1 MPMLWV
7 IFALLVLLALW
18 FVLPPLLQAAQG
30 QKRDETRTANV
41 LVYQDQ
47 CRELEADL
55 RNGLIAQEQYQQ
67 DRDELERRLLKD
79 VEPQENAGSSPEASS
94 PVTKRLAYGVGTAI
108 PVAAIALYF
117 FVGNPKALTPQR
129 VSEAASP
136 FAGRQSEMTRQQIA
150 DNVEKLAKRLDQ
162 NPNDAQG
169 WVMLA
174 RSYIVLERYPDAA
187 KAYAR
192 ATALNNRDA
201 NLWADYAEALAM
213 ANGQRLAGKPAE
225 ALDRAL
231 QIDPKNQKAL
241 ALAGGAALEAKDYT
255 KALEYWQRLLPLLR
269 PDSEDARI
277 VSDQIARAKEL
288 AAGRGSR

>member
-1 MPMLWV
+1 MLLFW
-7 IFALLVLLALW
+7 IIAALLVLLALW
-18 FVLPPLLQAAQG
+18 FVLPPLLQEAQG
-30 QKRDETRTANV
+30 KNCDETRTANV

-55 RNGLIAQEQYQQ
+55 RNGLLRQEQYQQ

-79 VEPQENAGSSPEASS
+79 VESQESARSSPAAASA
-94 PVTKRLAYGVGTAI
+94 VTKRLAYGVGTAI

-117 FVGNPKALTPQR
+117 VVGNPKALTPQP
-129 VSEAASP
+129 VSEASPP
-136 FAGRQSEMTRQQIA
+136 FAGQQGQMTQQQIA
-150 DNVEKLAKRLDQ
+150 DNVEKLAKRLEQ

-169 WVMLA
+169 WVMLG
-174 RSYIVLERYPDAA
+174 RSFIVLERFSDAA
-187 KAYAR
+187 NAYAR
-192 ATALNNRDA
+192 ATTLNNSDA

-231 QIDPKNQKAL
+231 KIDPKNQKAL
-241 ALAGGAALEAKDYT
+241 ALAGSAAFEASDYP
-255 KALEYWQRLLPLLR
+255 KALEYWQRLLSLL
-269 PDSEDARI
+269 PPNSEDARA
-277 VSDQIARAKEL
+277 VVDQIAKAKEL